1 MENICGLGGGAFV
14 RRYQIT
20 MCKFPA
26 RRPDKRVFLG
36 DGGRYENGNEAAPGR
51 SGFPGAGEQHKHVV
65 NSVFLIARGNKQRS
79 RARSSPSSQLF
90 FSARGPPRPSG
101 GPRGFS
107 YAEADTVLG
116 IRTGRYRRSGPA
128 QYALFPTFVLAPPP
142 FTT

>member
-79 RARSSPSSQLF
+79 RARSSPSSRLF
-90 FSARGPPRPSG
+90 FSARGPLRLIRFSGSGLVGTDVLDLPSTLCFPLSYLLRPLLPPDLCG
-101 GPRGFS
+101 Q
-107 YAEADTVLG
+107 LG
-116 IRTGRYRRSGPA
+116 IP
-128 QYALFPTFVLAPPP
+128 
-142 FTT
+142 